1 MRTKLGRA
9 HEWVL
14 AVGGCPKGKV
24 CARLAAARGRLAQR
38 GPAGDTGPGGRSRV
52 NWCVQG
58 ATQLGLERAR
68 PHPKAH
74 SDQHRG
80 HPQLNP
86 RGWLGLGQ
94 RVGDLGSAWKL
105 A

>member
-1 MRTKLGRA
+1 MP
-9 HEWVL
+9 

-38 GPAGDTGPGGRSRV
+38 GPAGGTGQGGRSRV
-52 NWCVQG
+52 KGVQG

-68 PHPKAH
+68 PHQKAH

-80 HPQLNP
+80 RPQLNP
-86 RGWLGLGQ
+86 RGGLGLGH
-94 RVGDLGSAWKL
+94 RVGDVGSAWKL